1 MDRWTPVLLPLALAL
16 LYRVETSGY
25 RFLVPIGLIGPED
38 WGKLNMM
45 RRSLLALLGAVIV
58 LAGTTTWAAED
69 DKRIVNGPSKSSF
82 GGFQL
87 VLGQGASAEVQY
99 QPDASKINVKTL
111 VGEARIITSAKNLIL
126 VESDEGRVEILLPNG
141 RVVVVEPGKAEIVG
155 RTLGEDPGNI
165 TIRLSGTGP
174 IAQAGNGNPGIT
186 NSAVQI
192 TLLDS
197 TENAQGQNQDN
208 QDTPPGPRNS
218 PSNSVS
224 PSTP

>member
-1 MDRWTPVLLPLALAL
+1 
-16 LYRVETSGY
+16 
-25 RFLVPIGLIGPED
+25 
-38 WGKLNMM
+38 MM
-45 RRSLLALLGAVIV
+45 RRSLLALLGALIV
-58 LAGTTTWAAED
+58 VAGTTSWAAENE
-69 DKRIVNGPSKSSF
+69 KRIINGPSKTSF

-87 VLGQGASAEVQY
+87 VLGQGASVEAQY
-99 QPDASKINVKTL
+99 QPDASKINIKTL

-174 IAQAGNGNPGIT
+174 IAQGPGGGNLPISQ
-186 NSAVQI
+186 SAVQV
-192 TLLDS
+192 TLLES
-197 TENAQGQNQDN
+197 TENLQGQNTDN

-218 PSNSVS
+218 PANSVS

>member
-1 MDRWTPVLLPLALAL
+1 
-16 LYRVETSGY
+16 
-25 RFLVPIGLIGPED
+25 
-38 WGKLNMM
+38 MM
-45 RRSLLALLGAVIV
+45 RRSLFALLGALIV
-58 LAGTTTWAAED
+58 VAATATWAAED
-69 DKRIVNGPSKSSF
+69 EKRIINGPSKSSF

-174 IAQAGNGNPGIT
+174 IAQAGSGNPGIT

-197 TENAQGQNQDN
+197 TENLQDQNTEN

-218 PSNSVS
+218 PANPVS